1 MCRQVCKL
9 GRRLGVTELDATA
22 SQSQLR
28 GWGRPRG
35 QRLFLHRRLQML
47 KPSWQHLLILLCC
60 PFLFSFPCFLP
71 EPGIRDIPPTSPI
84 PCLCLSQPTHNR
96 DNRGGTEEQTPMQDL
111 RAWHQVCTI
120 LRAFLAHAGG
130 RGNTGREEAWPC
142 SPRSPFCGGSFM
154 QTALCK
160 QGTWEAEL
168 PFTNCRERG
177 KMKA

>member
-1 MCRQVCKL
+1 M
-9 GRRLGVTELDATA
+9 GVTELDATA

-47 KPSWQHLLILLCC
+47 KPSWQHLLILLCR

-130 RGNTGREEAWPC
+130 RGTTVGRKPGLALPVHL
-142 SPRSPFCGGSFM
+142 SAGGPSCKQHFVNRGHGRQSCPL
-154 QTALCK
+154 QTAGK
-160 QGTWEAEL
+160 EA
-168 PFTNCRERG
+168 R
-177 KMKA
+177 